1 MADRQDE
8 LEARRWFRQRL
19 ADLARHYPPLTTPAA
34 QERLAEELDHQAE
47 EHTDHGTHTHRQTEG
62 QTEGD
67 RQIRGERG
75 TADGQNP

>member
-1 MADRQDE
+1 MTDKDT

-19 ADLARHYPPLTTPAA
+19 ADLARQYPQLTSPVA
-34 QERLAEELDHQAE
+34 QERLAEELEHQTDE
-47 EHTDHGTHTHRQTEG
+47 DTDHGTHTHRPPEG

-67 RQIRGERG
+67 RQTRRERG